1 MVVVWLV
8 PQRIVGVGFGYNTK
22 LVEEFYMN
30 DNMDTP
36 VTGSEE
42 EVMEPTTNPGEEVK
56 MPVEEG
62 TDADEATV
70 APEGETQNE
79 DPTV

>member
-1 MVVVWLV
+1 MVWLV
-8 PQRIVGVGFGYNTK
+8 PQQIVGVGFGYNTK

-30 DNMDTP
+30 DNMNTP

-42 EVMEPTTNPGEEVK
+42 EVMEPTTVNPDGEEMK
-56 MPVEEG
+56 PVEEG
-62 TDADEATV
+62 ADADAATV